1 MVKLLDIPEINK
13 HDLVLKSI
21 MTRYGGLENLICQL
35 REDCDVAYVNIADDT
50 DMVVNEHEVEDII
63 NQIIT

>member
-1 MVKLLDIPEINK
+1 
-13 HDLVLKSI
+13 

-35 REDCDVAYVNIADDT
+35 REDSDVAYVNIADDT

>member
-1 MVKLLDIPEINK
+1 L
-13 HDLVLKSI
+13 
-21 MTRYGGLENLICQL
+21 TNLICQL
-35 REDCDVAYVNIADDT
+35 IEDSDVAYVNIADDT

>member
-1 MVKLLDIPEINK
+1 MESNK
-13 HDLVLKSI
+13 HNLVLKSI

-35 REDCDVAYVNIADDT
+35 REDSDVAYVNIADDT

-63 NQIIT
+63 NQLIT